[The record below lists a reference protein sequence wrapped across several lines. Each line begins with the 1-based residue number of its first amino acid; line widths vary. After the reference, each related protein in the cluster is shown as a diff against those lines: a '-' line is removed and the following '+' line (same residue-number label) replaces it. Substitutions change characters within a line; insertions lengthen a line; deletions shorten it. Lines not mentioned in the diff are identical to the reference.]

1 MPFPTATI
9 VYQGQSITGSYNR
22 FQVMASGSVVTA
34 GGSAFAVGH
43 ISALKD
49 GIASASRGP
58 FTIMDSYGSTAV
70 TSKGD
75 GLAVSPN
82 INAGGGD
89 SSAVIA
95 AINDLKTALMNRP
108 ITISMDSRQVGS
120 ALVQSSY
127 KSA

>member
-49 GIASASRGP
+49 GNGNLFSFSSTTGLFVPPGTNVDFTITSASLSSTSAP
-58 FTIMDSYGSTAV
+58 IMFF
-70 TSKGD
+70 
-75 GLAVSPN
+75 
-82 INAGGGD
+82 
-89 SSAVIA
+89 
-95 AINDLKTALMNRP
+95 
-108 ITISMDSRQVGS
+108 QV
-120 ALVQSSY
+120 
-127 KSA
+127 